1 MYGTAL
7 YLFNAIITG
16 FVRNI
21 SWNTQYTAKWG
32 HKFLRQDQDSF
43 NIQYSVNTIPPLR
56 LWFSSEGSL
65 HQVAEPGLLDVCLVG
80 LELCDLVSDP
90 VLPRIRVFFLK
101 LRLRL
106 LRCENVELEECLRS
120 LGRFPRR
127 LLLGERVFL
136 IPGPEISGNLR
147 YCAWAGL
154 SPGLVLARPYGSVRW
169 TCLRLSDMEE
179 REWAKE
185 GS

>member
-1 MYGTAL
+1 MK
-7 YLFNAIITG
+7 
-16 FVRNI
+16 
-21 SWNTQYTAKWG
+21 YTANGDTSCCAKT
-32 HKFLRQDQDSF
+32 RTVSS
-43 NIQYSVNTIPPLR
+43 QYSVNTIPPLR

-80 LELCDLVSDP
+80 LELCDRVSDP
-90 VLPRIRVFFLK
+90 VLPRFRVFFLK

-127 LLLGERVFL
+127 VLLGERVFL
-136 IPGPEISGNLR
+136 LPGPEISGNLR
-147 YCAWAGL
+147 YCACVL
-154 SPGLVLARPYGSVRW
+154 SPCLVLAHPYWSVRW
-169 TCLRLSDMEE
+169 TFLRLSDMEE